1 MVWRIMRTETETW
14 KSRGTCRTN
23 KKIDPDLFFT
33 TDEFRSPKTKKP
45 HLSPTEKLAMEI
57 CGKCPVSGN
66 CLKFALDN
74 PRLLGIWGGTT
85 TDMRKALRKVR
96 LRSGCV
102 RCVRRRLIQLDDGTQ
117 VCTACGL
124 TYMAT

>member
-1 MVWRIMRTETETW
+1 MRNETW

-23 KKIDPDLFFT
+23 REIDPDLFFT
-33 TDEFRSPKTKKP
+33 TDEFRSPKTKRQ
-45 HLSPTEKLAMEI
+45 HLNPFEMTAIAI

-66 CLKFALDN
+66 CLTFALDN

-96 LRSGCV
+96 QRASCV
-102 RCVRRRLIQLDDGTQ
+102 RCVRGRLRALDDGTQ
-117 VCTACGL
+117 VCLLCGL
-124 TYMAT
+124 TYMKA